1 MRYNTIVIFQV
12 GLPGGKK
19 EQKDTNLAI
28 IIGAA
33 AGGVLFGFVLL
44 LIFCCCCCRRRSKM
58 GHNGS
63 TSASGSNSSSQGGT
77 TSLERHGSIV
87 GYGDSSQRLLQN
99 NSSDYGIRKSNVYGT
114 EIKNSSSKSSRL
126 YSEASSSDYHG
137 NYRIINQIRFGLCLW
152 PGSSR

>member
-1 MRYNTIVIFQV
+1 
-12 GLPGGKK
+12 
-19 EQKDTNLAI
+19 
-28 IIGAA
+28 
-33 AGGVLFGFVLL
+33 
-44 LIFCCCCCRRRSKM
+44 M

-63 TSASGSNSSSQGGT
+63 ASASGSNSSSQGGT

-114 EIKNSSSKSSRL
+114 ELKNSSSKSSRL

-137 NYRIINQIRFGLCLW
+137 NYKSNKIRSVLGLGLV
-152 PGSSR
+152 GTYTFSSLGWVGWVTQNLRPTDPTQY

>member
-1 MRYNTIVIFQV
+1 
-12 GLPGGKK
+12 
-19 EQKDTNLAI
+19 
-28 IIGAA
+28 
-33 AGGVLFGFVLL
+33 
-44 LIFCCCCCRRRSKM
+44 M

-63 TSASGSNSSSQGGT
+63 ASASGSNSSSQGGT

-114 EIKNSSSKSSRL
+114 ELKNSSSKSSRL

-137 NYRIINQIRFGLCLW
+137 NYKSNKIRSVLGLGLV
-152 PGSSR
+152 GTYTFSSLGWGHSKPKAHRPDPVLKQKYFQSSKKHFENNLVQCIQTYNMYTQA